1 MKLVGLLFALS
12 LGAEERELVDRIVAI
27 VNEDVVTWSELQE
40 AVGPY
45 LEGAG
50 PTKQRE
56 QLMKDAL
63 EQLVS
68 DRLLNQQVAEAQITV
83 DDDEVERAIEDIC
96 RQNNITREQLR
107 QAVEQRGLAMGQY
120 QEDLKLQLVRLKLI
134 DMKVRSRVVVPES
147 DIRQEYEAESAL
159 ETREELVQIR
169 HIFLR
174 YDEGAAEAERA
185 RVMERAKAARERV
198 VKGESFAEVAKA
210 LSEGPTASSG
220 GDLGEMPQASLL
232 PELAKAM
239 KGMKEGQLSQ
249 PIVTPNGIHV
259 VLLEARRQKAPEGY
273 EAKKNKIYQRLYQQE
288 VDRQMRVWIDELR
301 AQAAIEIRL

>member
-1 MKLVGLLFALS
+1 MKPLGLLLALAV
-12 LGAEERELVDRIVAI
+12 GAEERELVDRIVAI
-27 VNEDVVTWSELQE
+27 VNDDVVTWSELQA

-63 EQLVS
+63 DQLVS
-68 DRLLNQQVAEAQITV
+68 DRLLNQQVSEAKITV
-83 DDDEVERAIEDIC
+83 EDDEVERAIEDIC

-107 QAVEQRGLAMGQY
+107 QAVEQRGLSIGQY

-147 DIRQEYEAESAL
+147 DIRQEYEAEAKL

-174 YDEGAAEAERA
+174 YDEGASEADKA

-198 VKGESFAEVAKA
+198 VQGSGFAEVAKE
-210 LSEGPTASSG
+210 LSEGPTAASG
-220 GDLGEMPQASLL
+220 GDLGEMPRASLL
-232 PELAKAM
+232 PELAKALETM
-239 KGMKEGQLSQ
+239 KDGQLSQ
-249 PIVTPNGIHV
+249 PIITPSGIHV

-288 VDRQMRVWIDELR
+288 VDRQMRVWIEELR
-301 AQAAIEIRL
+301 SQAAVEIRL